1 MSEKKT
7 ELDKMD
13 FETAIY
19 QLEKIVNSFESGN
32 ISLKESIQEYTK
44 AMGLKKQC
52 EEQLSNARLKVEKI
66 TANDDGNISTEEFNY
81 DS

>member
-1 MSEKKT
+1 
-7 ELDKMD
+7 
-13 FETAIY
+13 
-19 QLEKIVNSFESGN
+19 
-32 ISLKESIQEYTK
+32 
-44 AMGLKKQC
+44 MGLKKQC